1 MVVHHWPSLMA
12 HNSAAAPADC
22 RHTCFSQWSPPPSVS
37 KWSCSAQ
44 WQDLSAQF
52 QYRCCRSRWYWWSS
66 WWSYSSPGQ
75 CSYWRWRW
83 ALREA
88 DTEEQV
94 LKRRSSHYQCRSCL
108 AHSRSAVANFLYLQ
122 KRIFYCN
129 NKQDLVSEK
138 QLNSSPVFSKHLF
151 TFRSLPL
158 LLLLGLRSLSWTLNS
173 FRFRFL
179 CFHWWL

>member
-1 MVVHHWPSLMA
+1 M
-12 HNSAAAPADC
+12 
-22 RHTCFSQWSPPPSVS
+22 
-37 KWSCSAQ
+37 
-44 WQDLSAQF
+44 
-52 QYRCCRSRWYWWSS
+52 
-66 WWSYSSPGQ
+66 
-75 CSYWRWRW
+75 
-83 ALREA
+83 
-88 DTEEQV
+88 
-94 LKRRSSHYQCRSCL
+94 LKRRSSHYQCCCRSCL

-179 CFHWWL
+179 YFHWWLRQPQQQLPPSVCCQWRQMSSEWTRSSAHPWTRSGQ